1 MAIFLRW
8 RRSFAKGGESGAV
21 PLSREEFAKQR
32 RYAIVFDAAL
42 IALVFL
48 ILSLDLSVWI
58 KRLAAVVLIVS
69 VPGDWLFDSYE
80 SYLRGFR
87 NAQSSTK

>member
-1 MAIFLRW
+1 MAIFLRPK
-8 RRSFAKGGESGAV
+8 RPVAKVGQEATV
-21 PLSREEFAKQR
+21 PLSREDFAKQR
-32 RYAIVFDAAL
+32 RYAIVFDVAL
-42 IALVFL
+42 ITLVFL

-80 SYLRGFR
+80 SYLKRFR
-87 NAQSSTK
+87 NARSSAK